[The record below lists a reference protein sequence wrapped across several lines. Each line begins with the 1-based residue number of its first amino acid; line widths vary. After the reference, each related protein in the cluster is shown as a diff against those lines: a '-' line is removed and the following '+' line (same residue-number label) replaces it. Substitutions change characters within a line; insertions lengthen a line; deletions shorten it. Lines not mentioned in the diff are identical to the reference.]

1 MHVSGSERG
10 RGCIRPRRY
19 QIVTAQIVS
28 TSRKISCTV
37 VHFHGQLC
45 TDTVVTENSD
55 DLRVYAIHDHYP
67 IETRPKNH

>member
-1 MHVSGSERG
+1 MHVSGSEG
-10 RGCIRPRRY
+10 WRGCIRPRRY
-19 QIVTAQIVS
+19 QIVTAPIVS

-37 VHFHGQLC
+37 VHSMDNC

-55 DLRVYAIHDHYP
+55 DLRVYAIHDYYP